1 MVKKLT
7 VRALALRQSDRCLML
22 LWFKDL
28 ISECNREVIIHRPN
42 VSTLLS
48 SAFIRDDLIAAT
60 RGPSICPLISCPFF
74 WRGVNRPQVVSCHH
88 QEGGDDMPGFRKK
101 RWWWRRLGVILSF
114 SLSHPFVW
122 LVRHAWISFFCK
134 RRPLFDALKRVPTI
148 VCSVRYTCDHSHR
161 ME

>member
-1 MVKKLT
+1 MNSLEQWFYEGLRWPPAIFFPRKCCLT
-7 VRALALRQSDRCLML
+7 LKSNSQIFRACFFNQVILFWYINVHKATRWTIKHGLML

-60 RGPSICPLISCPFF
+60 RCPSICSLISCPFF

-88 QEGGDDMPGFRKK
+88 QEGGDNMPGFRKK
-101 RWWWRRLGVILSF
+101 RW
-114 SLSHPFVW
+114 
-122 LVRHAWISFFCK
+122 
-134 RRPLFDALKRVPTI
+134 
-148 VCSVRYTCDHSHR
+148 
-161 ME
+161 